1 MTTTLPNA
9 TAAPSADE
17 SRQLAYDIAAAAD
30 ERKGTNIV
38 ILPVADVS
46 YLADYFVIITG
57 FSTVQV
63 RAITRS
69 IEASLEEKWQR
80 QPLRLEGQLE
90 GNWVVMDYGDV
101 IVHIFL
107 PETREFYDL
116 EAFWGH
122 APALVYQP
130 VLSPPA
136 QAPGFY
142 ASYNHHQIP

>member
-1 MTTTLPNA
+1 MTPALS
-9 TAAPSADE
+9 PSVTPLADQ
-17 SRQLAYDIAAAAD
+17 SFQLAYDIAAAAD
-30 ERKGTNIV
+30 QRKGSNIV

-69 IEASLEEKWQR
+69 IEASLEEQWQR

-90 GNWVVMDYGDV
+90 GSWVVMDYGDV

-107 PETREFYDL
+107 PETRDFYDL

-122 APALVYQP
+122 TPALVYQP
-130 VLSPPA
+130 ALSPTPSP
-136 QAPGFY
+136 PGR
-142 ASYNHHQIP
+142 